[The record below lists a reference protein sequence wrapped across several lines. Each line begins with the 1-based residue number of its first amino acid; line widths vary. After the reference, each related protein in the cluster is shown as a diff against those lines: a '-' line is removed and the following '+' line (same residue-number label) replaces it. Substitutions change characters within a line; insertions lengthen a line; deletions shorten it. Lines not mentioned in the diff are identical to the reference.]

1 MEVTGMMPIGTQV
14 QVRSTT
20 LSGRDLACIDN
31 VHPNLILDWWAYK
44 QVKDKTFI
52 EGAKRMLDASVDAFI
67 NEDGSTIE
75 FAQFDPMTGEKVR
88 HFTVLGKD
96 DDSCWSRG
104 HAWAVAGYLR
114 AWEELGERKYLEV
127 GHKLLKYWVEN
138 CDETLVPPYDF
149 KDEEEGLPR
158 DTSAAAI
165 VVEQLARMKVSSRLG
180 VAPSDLQPAIL
191 ADPLAQ
197 EVVAYLEPMLDGLL
211 KCLTPVDEEDKRI
224 PGILL
229 EGCFNY
235 PKSYAVNTETIWGTA
250 YLLFALYYLKTG
262 HVVE

>member
-1 MEVTGMMPIGTQV
+1 MEATGMMPIGTQV

-31 VHPNLILDWWAYK
+31 VHPNLTLDWWAYR
-44 QVKDKTFI
+44 QTGDKVFI

-67 NEDGSTIE
+67 NKDGSTIE
-75 FAQFDPMTGEKVR
+75 FAQFDPVTGEKTR
-88 HFTVLGKD
+88 HFTILGKD
-96 DDSCWSRG
+96 DESCWSRG

-114 AWEELGERKYLEV
+114 AWEELGERKYLV
-127 GHKLLKYWVEN
+127 IGHKLLKYWVEN

-149 KDEEEGLPR
+149 KDDEDGIPR

-165 VVEQLARMKVSSRLG
+165 VVEQLARMKVSSKAG
-180 VAPSDLQPAIL
+180 VLE
-191 ADPLAQ
+191 DPLAK
-197 EVVAYLEPMLDGLL
+197 EAVGYLEPMLEGLL
-211 KCLTPVDEEDKRI
+211 VCLTPVYEEDKREQ
-224 PGILL
+224 GILL

-235 PKSYAVNTETIWGTA
+235 PKRYAVNTETIWGTA